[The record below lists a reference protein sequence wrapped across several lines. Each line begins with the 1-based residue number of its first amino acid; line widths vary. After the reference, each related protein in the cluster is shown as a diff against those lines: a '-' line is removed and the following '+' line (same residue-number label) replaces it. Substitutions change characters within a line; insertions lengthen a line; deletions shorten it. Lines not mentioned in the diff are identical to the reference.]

1 MSDLF
6 AEASGTVIAI
16 WVVAA
21 VIIVAALVVG
31 VLAFRRQP
39 NKVFGGARVFHILFA
54 IFMPPLE
61 LVLGGVELA
70 S

>member
-1 MSDLF
+1 MVDVT
-6 AEASGTVIAI
+6 GTAVAI
-16 WVVAA
+16 YVVAL
-21 VIIVAALVVG
+21 VILIAALVVG

-61 LVLGGVELA
+61 LILGGVELA